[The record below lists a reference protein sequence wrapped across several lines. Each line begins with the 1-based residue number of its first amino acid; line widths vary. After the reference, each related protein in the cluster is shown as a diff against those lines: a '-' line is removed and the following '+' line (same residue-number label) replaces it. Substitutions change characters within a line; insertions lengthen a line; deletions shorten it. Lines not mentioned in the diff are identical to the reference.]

1 MLTYALDASG
11 KMVYIGSVERGLS
24 CNCRCPE
31 CDEPLVAK
39 LGHDGG
45 RQPHFAH
52 SKGSDCHGAYMTALH
67 RLAEQII
74 EEEKA
79 VMAPAYKEIEMRRL
93 SFKEIEV
100 ERRTERKDLQPD
112 IVGVTEDGLRW
123 SIEIR
128 YTHEI
133 DERKKAKLQESGIT
147 CLEIDVREQTLEN
160 LRPFLLE
167 SADNREW
174 INNPIYDSQIMDR
187 KRKRV
192 FQIEKLITEKHEL
205 RLPNYKDIPSQSI
218 LLNDVAVM
226 SKSDDGLNETL
237 KVTSSDGATYII
249 DICTLET
256 QKNSNV
262 LTEEHQGCHV
272 LEIIADNF
280 TNHADIQLDNIDTRW
295 VHHYVSESERILQK
309 NAFRE
314 HKENLVQE
322 KFCHFLCRFRL
333 PNVNCE
339 YENGT
344 IVYKEQKFVICDNA
358 ELRRKKKSSDAVNM
372 PSVNSSADA
381 RPQWA
386 TKKLFADDRATSDSL
401 PFERSWTID
410 EYYACLSSNGY
421 FPTPKGNKARVIRC
435 KKIGQKILLLYED
448 TLKNTYLP
456 FHIIIIFSHRG
467 ELKYDLGGSFS
478 FEKQALR
485 SFGDR
490 SEAMKFRSLLTE
502 NDNEDLPF

>member
-1 MLTYALDASG
+1 LTYALDASG
-11 KMVYIGSVERGLS
+11 KMVYIRDVAARGKA
-24 CNCRCPE
+24 CNCRCPK

-67 RLAEQII
+67 KLAEQII

-79 VMAPAYKEIEMRRL
+79 VMAPAYKEIEMCRL

-112 IVGVTEDGLRW
+112 IVGITEDGLRW
-123 SIEIR
+123 FIEIR
-128 YTHEI
+128 NTHEI

-192 FQIEKLITEKHEL
+192 IQIEKLITEKHEL

-218 LLNDVAVM
+218 LLNDVAVL
-226 SKSDDGLNETL
+226 SKSDDGLNVTL

-256 QKNSNV
+256 QKDSNV
-262 LTEEHQGCHV
+262 LTEENQGCHV
-272 LEIIADNF
+272 LEIIADNL
-280 TNHADIQLDNIDTRW
+280 TNHAVIQLDNIDTRW
-295 VHHYVSESERILQK
+295 VHYYVSESERSLQQ
-309 NAFRE
+309 NVFRE
-314 HKENLVQE
+314 HKEKLFQE

-339 YENGT
+339 YENET

-401 PFERSWTID
+401 PFERFWTVD
-410 EYYACLSSNGY
+410 DYYACLLSDGY
-421 FPTPKGNKARVIRC
+421 YQTPKGNKARVVRC

-478 FEKQALR
+478 LEKQALR
-485 SFGDR
+485 RFWER
-490 SEAMKFRSLLTE
+490 SEAMKCRSLSIET
-502 NDNEDLPF
+502 DNEDLPF